1 MPAALPTNWLVNH
14 PPTAAEAAQVLDAI
28 TRITNIAV
36 MSALSPTGITAST
49 SATYVDIAGTS
60 TPWSKR
66 ADAAGSNVLV
76 LLTLRGFSSV
86 AGNRNMFAIKIGA
99 TDYDVIVG
107 DSNLANAHETY
118 VGFAAIPSV
127 AAGSYTPIVRFKRV
141 SGTGAVTVGGGDT
154 VSFLIGELPL

>member
-86 AGNRNMFAIKIGA
+86 AGDR
-99 TDYDVIVG
+99 
-107 DSNLANAHETY
+107 NLANAHETY